1 MLLLAIREQIK
12 NEMAR
17 ERTLL
22 KYTIEEL
29 EKLGDLP
36 KKNLICQVISKSAI
50 KYYLQETKDGKSR
63 RKYLGGP
70 EDPTVIAYKKL
81 RFYVKR
87 KTILE
92 ENIRLFQRTLEKF
105 GDYTTEA
112 IHNSLPMSYRD
123 LPDECFEDVVEH
135 RIADWV
141 KKKYK
146 RNAYELPDNPTIACD
161 GTPMRSKGETI
172 IYDDVV
178 MAKVPYLYDIFMK
191 RRGKSGTM
199 HGFSPDFFFVCKDA
213 SELIWD
219 HFGLL
224 GEKRYTADNLN
235 KLNKYLDCNFV
246 IGDNLIITS
255 DNIDGNTNE
264 LMILEALEKVKRRV
278 LGVVEVKDP
287 DNDSD

>member
-1 MLLLAIREQIK
+1 MLLLAIKEQIK
-12 NEMAR
+12 SEIAR

-22 KYTIEEL
+22 KYTQEEL

-36 KKNLICQVISKSAI
+36 KKNLVCQVKSEHTI
-50 KYYLQETKDGKSR
+50 KYYLQETKDGKSI

-70 EDPTVIAYKKL
+70 EGPTVIALKKQ
-81 RFYVKR
+81 RFYLMREK
-87 KTILE
+87 ILE
-92 ENIRLFQRTLEKF
+92 RNIKLLRYTLEHF

-112 IHNSLPMSYRD
+112 IHNSLPMSYKD
-123 LPDECFEDVVEH
+123 LPDVCFDDVVEH
-135 RIADWV
+135 RISEWV

-146 RNAYELPDNPTIACD
+146 RNSYELPDNPTIACD
-161 GTPMRSKGETI
+161 GTPMRSKGEAI

-178 MAKVPYLYDIFMK
+178 MAKVPYLYDVYIK

-199 HGFSPDFFFVCKDA
+199 HGFSPDFLFTCKDA
-213 SELIWD
+213 SELAWD

-235 KLNKYLDCNFV
+235 KMNKCLDCGFV
-246 IGDNLIITS
+246 IGDNYIITS
-255 DNIDGNTNE
+255 DNVDGNTNE

-278 LGVVEVKDP
+278 LGVIEVKD
-287 DNDSD
+287 SEGHKE